1 MQCAKC
7 GLEVPADAIYCP
19 HCTGDRKT
27 TDAAVINGG
36 VKGAAIGLAIGLALL
51 AALVPLNEL
60 AAAISLGTLVAFA
73 VVNVAVLVLR
83 RQQPDLERPFRV
95 PLGPVIPVVAIIINI
110 VLILGMPGATW
121 IAFTVWLIAGLL
133 IYFLYSRHRSEARY
147 SSLDQTSGP
156 PA

>member
-1 MQCAKC
+1 MLYTLSRIIYTMSRD
-7 GLEVPADAIYCP
+7 GLLPKRLGQLSPRTQTPVF
-19 HCTGDRKT
+19 T
-27 TDAAVINGG
+27 TWL
-36 VKGAAIGLAIGLALL
+36 LAIGLALL